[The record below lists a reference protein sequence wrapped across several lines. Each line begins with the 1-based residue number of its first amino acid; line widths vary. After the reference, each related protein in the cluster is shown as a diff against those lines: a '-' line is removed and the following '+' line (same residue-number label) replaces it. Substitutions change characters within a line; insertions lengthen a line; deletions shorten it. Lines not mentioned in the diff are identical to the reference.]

1 LAKECREI
9 AHVYKNGYCNI
20 AALEATDSGGGCFSK
35 RDPSLLKLI
44 IIQSHWKGCRNGIW
58 HWKFHRHLRHM
69 YGAIDN
75 SPVHRRGWVLQER
88 LLSPRNLHFGE
99 HMIYWECRHSIASE
113 NSIPREP
120 NSGRRLIFQGE
131 SNIDMIAQ
139 DGYLKKWSSIVESFT
154 SASLSYNTDKLVAIS
169 ALAKEMQKIFD
180 CGTKLDCN
188 YLAGLWLAHLAQQ
201 LLWFSA
207 DPSLARR
214 LHNGAL
220 TWLWASLDGPVRYR
234 RWSKE
239 KWDQNILIRIQ
250 KARAFDSG
258 TDTFIEVTGGILELK
273 CWLWEP
279 DEA

>member
-1 LAKECREI
+1 
-9 AHVYKNGYCNI
+9 
-20 AALEATDSGGGCFSK
+20 
-35 RDPSLLKLI
+35 
-44 IIQSHWKGCRNGIW
+44 
-58 HWKFHRHLRHM
+58 
-69 YGAIDN
+69 
-75 SPVHRRGWVLQER
+75 
-88 LLSPRNLHFGE
+88 
-99 HMIYWECRHSIASE
+99 
-113 NSIPREP
+113 
-120 NSGRRLIFQGE
+120 
-131 SNIDMIAQ
+131 MIAQ